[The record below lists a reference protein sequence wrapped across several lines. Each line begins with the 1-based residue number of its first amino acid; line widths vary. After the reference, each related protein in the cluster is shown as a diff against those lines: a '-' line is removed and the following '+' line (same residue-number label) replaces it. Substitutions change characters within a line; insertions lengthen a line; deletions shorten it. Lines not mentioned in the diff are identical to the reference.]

1 MRIALIILCLCYLL
15 FGGYNY
21 LLTGRHHA
29 SYSTVLHI
37 EKNHQSK
44 FTDKKQGYPVVK
56 ETGSGQHESNLLA
69 DIEDDDD
76 NDPAARKFKLLAK
89 LLYTLS
95 YSFILTWLY
104 TRFKNPRSHSH
115 FPSYKYITIRSLR
128 I

>member
-1 MRIALIILCLCYLL
+1 MRIAVIILCLCYLL

-37 EKNHQSK
+37 EKNHLSK
-44 FTDKKQGYPVVK
+44 FTDKKQGYPVIQEGAGRQ
-56 ETGSGQHESNLLA
+56 ETNLVA

-76 NDPAARKFKLLAK
+76 NDPTARKFKLLAK

-95 YSFILTWLY
+95 NSFILTWLY
-104 TRFKNPRSHSH
+104 SRFKRSRPHA
-115 FPSYKYITIRSLR
+115 
-128 I
+128 

>member
-1 MRIALIILCLCYLL
+1 MRIAIIILCLCYLL

-29 SYSTVLHI
+29 RYSPVLHI

-44 FTDKKQGYPVVK
+44 FTDKKQGYSGVK
-56 ETGSGQHESNLLA
+56 ETGSAQQGSNLFA

-76 NDPAARKFKLLAK
+76 NDPSARKFKLLAK
-89 LLYTLS
+89 FLYTLS

-104 TRFKNPRSHSH
+104 SRFKSPRPHSH
-115 FPSYKYITIRSLR
+115 IPSYKYIRIRSLR
-128 I
+128 L